1 MPRPAI
7 SGLSFRAD
15 PAALAGLP
23 APLLRRA
30 VEIKRLLECKAEI
43 TACEK
48 SLATFLR
55 LAWPTFDSSP
65 FTTNW
70 HIDAV
75 CEHLVAV
82 SNGQIKRL
90 LINVPPRTGKT
101 SVVAIAW
108 PVWTWSLPPNPDF
121 PLHGPGVRFLCGSY
135 GATKAEID
143 GVTARRLIGSTWF
156 QERWGDRVQIA
167 PDRDNQGQYDNTAGG
182 SRISTGIPESLGK
195 GGAIRILDD
204 PHKTAE
210 VESEVTRQSV
220 IRGYDEVWRTRSND
234 PTTGAEVIVMQ
245 RLAEGDISGHVLRE
259 RDVVHLMLPM
269 EFDASRRCHT
279 VLGFTDPRKRDG
291 ELLWPQRFTATWAK
305 TNKETGIGPHA
316 WAGQFQQSP
325 SVRGGG
331 IVPAAWWQV
340 WPPEGQE
347 DSWTQTVEVDGR
359 SVERM
364 LFPSLDYVL
373 VSVDTAYTEKEEND
387 YSACTVWGS
396 FQLAGNPKIILL
408 EAWRERLEMRAL
420 VMKILDTARRRKADG
435 VLIEAKAS
443 GLSVI
448 QEMRRLMRDG
458 EFTLFG
464 DVPKG
469 DKVARL
475 HAVSPAFSAGL
486 VYAPQRK
493 WSDMVIDEVASFP
506 RSRYA
511 DLTDSVSAGVNKL
524 RRLGVVQQV
533 DEVEAERNEA
543 LAFRGNQPSVRQEYG
558 V

>member
-1 MPRPAI
+1 MPRQPI
-7 SGLSFRAD
+7 SALAFRAD
-15 PAALAGLP
+15 PVALAALP
-23 APLLRRA
+23 TPLLRRA
-30 VEIKRLLECKAEI
+30 VEIKRLLQRRDEI
-43 TACEK
+43 TACEA
-48 SLATFLR
+48 SLAMFLR
-55 LAWPTFDSSP
+55 LAWPSFDSSP
-65 FTTNW
+65 YANNW
-70 HIDAV
+70 HIDAIS
-75 CEHLVAV
+75 EHLMAV
-82 SNGQIKRL
+82 SNGQIRRL
-90 LINVPPRTGKT
+90 LVNQPPRTGKT
-101 SVVAIAW
+101 NLIAIAW
-108 PVWTWSLPPNPDF
+108 PVWSWALPANPSF

-135 GATKAEID
+135 GANKAEAD
-143 GVTARRLIGSTWF
+143 GVTARRLIGSNWF

-167 PDRDNQGQYDNTAGG
+167 ADRDNQGQYDTTAGG

-204 PHKTAE
+204 ANKVNE
-210 VESEVTRQSV
+210 VESELVRTGINRA
-220 IRGYDEVWRTRSND
+220 YDEIWRTRSND
-234 PTTGAEVIVMQ
+234 PTNGAEVIVAQ
-245 RLAEGDISGHVLRE
+245 RLHENDLSGHVMDE
-259 RDVVHLMLPM
+259 ADVVHLMLPM
-269 EFDASRRCHT
+269 EFDAPRHCHT
-279 VLGFTDPRKRDG
+279 VIGFTDPRKRDG
-291 ELLWPQRFTATWAK
+291 ELLWPARFNAAWATKQKAVM
-305 TNKETGIGPHA
+305 GPHA
-316 WAGQFQQSP
+316 WVGQMQQSP

-331 IVPAAWWQV
+331 IVLRDWWQV

-396 FQLAGNPKIILL
+396 FLLAGNPKIILL